1 MSKKLIAVAAAAALV
16 LTGLVATPANASIS
30 ITYRTA
36 ATAGDIDSNT
46 VNPSTSLTAE
56 TAATA
61 LIAVPANNAL
71 EYTATTARNSLM
83 KVTVNST
90 VAGQVVSAVSDGAI
104 KIVDAPTNT
113 TDKKYTSASG
123 SQNYSVTADST
134 TVVFYVFTTSTSAG
148 KLTVSSNGNSSV
160 VYIKGAHGVAYNITS
175 ALPTVIPAGNPTDNN
190 LIAKI
195 TDVFG
200 NTVTSTVDITTSV
213 TGAGGNITA
222 TGDATYSSTE
232 GGHGLK
238 LYATGS
244 GGMAVSLGLTDT
256 VTNVTGLAKAVTLWY
271 ATSSA
276 ADLAGQVATLS
287 AQVAA
292 LTAQLAV
299 SRPKANSVTKKRWN
313 ALVRAH
319 RALGGSAKLK

>member
-30 ITYRTA
+30 ITYKTA
-36 ATAGDIDSNT
+36 AASGDLDNFT
-46 VNPSTSLTAE
+46 VTPSTTLAAE
-56 TAATA
+56 TTATA

-71 EYTATTARNSLM
+71 EYTSTAERRSLM

-90 VAGQVVSAVSDGAI
+90 VPGQVVSAVSDGAI

-123 SQNYSVTADST
+123 TQNYSVTADSSS
-134 TVVFYVFTTSTSAG
+134 VVFYVFTTSTSAG
-148 KLTVSSNGNSSV
+148 KLTISSNGNSSV
-160 VYIKGAHGVAYNITS
+160 VYIKGAHGLAYNITS
-175 ALPTVIPAGNPTDNN
+175 ALPTVIPAANPTDNN

-200 NTVTSTVDITTSV
+200 NTVTSSVDIDTSV
-213 TGAGGNITA
+213 TGAGGDITA
-222 TGDATYSSTE
+222 SGSKTYSETE

-238 LYATGS
+238 LFATGT
-244 GGMAVSLGLTDT
+244 GGMAVSLGLADAIED
-256 VTNVTGLAKAVTLWY
+256 VTGLPKAVKVWY
-271 ATSSA
+271 ATSNA
-276 ADLAGQVATLS
+276 ADLAGQVATLT

-292 LTAQLAV
+292 LTAQLDA
-299 SRPKANSVTKKRWN
+299 SRLKVNSVTKKRWN
-313 ALVRAH
+313 NLVLRH